1 MAEPIG
7 SIYAS
12 LTMDTGGYAAG
23 WALADRITARGAAS
37 VRKEAG
43 LAQSSI
49 ERFSRSADSGI
60 RPYGLIAVS
69 RAFERVNDRVGLLR
83 GTMLA
88 TTAVFGGLTA
98 ALSSNLVLRYADT
111 YNNLSNQIRVVSDDA
126 ADLAGNLA
134 GVAAAADNSRA
145 SLTSTAVL
153 YSRLQKAAPSTSGS
167 TVLEYVQTIQKA
179 LALGGATAQEATSAA
194 IQFSQAIASNRLGG
208 DEFRAVLETPLGL
221 QLAKGLDVTI
231 GKLRQLSITGQLTAD
246 RVLGALDK
254 IKASVDADFN
264 KSVLTIDQS
273 LVKADNQ
280 LTKFVGG
287 LDKTYGLTR
296 IVSGGILLFANNIDK
311 VAGSAATLGLALGS
325 AFAGRLVGSSV
336 GKAVDATFGEIS
348 RRSADA
354 KDQVEKLTKAQGDLS
369 SQLEQSTRAFANL
382 QGRDNLE
389 FASKSDLKIVQREEA
404 KLNKIRESRL
414 ATTEK
419 LRNAIDAANSVE
431 VKGTKQTLAA
441 ADKIVETQ
449 GKIEASQSR
458 QVSLANEL
466 AKAQTRLTA
475 ASGQQAINIGNIGAV
490 KEAERD
496 ITRIRQQQSSEAL
509 KQGAL
514 EEQLGNQRIALAER
528 VGAAEA
534 QAAETRSKYQ
544 QVARA
549 QAKETARLQVEEFD
563 QTQRL
568 GRARAAIG
576 EVGSLAKGAEL
587 RAAQAELDG
596 LRTSLETTATSLS
609 LATKNTSVLRQSF
622 GLLKTGASSL
632 VGFLGGPW
640 GVAFTGAISLLTLMG
655 IRSAEAA
662 QQQENTRKALH
673 DVLGSIADAGGQTG
687 QAAETSLRSEEI
699 KGKLAATEG
708 DITLFRAGVEEQA
721 TKINEALTNAF
732 DAFTNPKL
740 ENRSDFVDL
749 FNKMTA
755 GVQSVVNRVAEGTLA
770 FADIN
775 KEIRAIPE
783 AQFVSD
789 HELDNIAAA
798 VAEEGKL
805 QLALNKSAAS
815 AEQLNA
821 SLKSGVGSLDVENQ
835 INKVAAASA
844 DALEIYETNL
854 KQSQKTAQGLLF
866 SIKQINEQTDLES
879 KIRQGTAAVMKDN
892 KDLLEG
898 EARDV
903 AIVNTVLDTIN
914 SKSEAWLRSTEA
926 TSGEFARLLATA
938 KQIAP
943 NINFDKPE
951 ATASQLA
958 AINDLI
964 QGQVKANKEILERRG
979 LIGDEQNRLAI
990 EDDLLAKIAGQ
1001 NIRITDAVRQRVRA
1015 GADAIAASTRELDIL
1030 EHVST
1035 ALENAE
1041 SKDLV
1046 QSKFANVASAYDE
1059 IRQRQADVEATTIRL
1074 KLAQTDLATA
1084 FATGRER
1091 MFGQALEI
1099 GGLNQE
1105 YGAIEA
1111 RLQALVDKFLA
1122 GRLPAYKLADG
1133 IAKIRDELKKLG
1145 ANSDALDGFIKGI
1158 EDALFWIARLT
1169 GAINTFQAN
1178 PVVQRAGAT
1187 GTRTTY
1193 PDAGGVSVTRFS
1205 SGAGGGDN
1213 GTGAVVRQL
1222 ENGVNVTRYGQD
1234 QTTSATKDVGT
1245 SVDDMNR
1252 SVTGGLANVAGT
1264 IGALDVGMYDLWQG
1278 TSAMGQNGNDPYAW
1292 RPDGGLNT
1300 GNISK
1305 ESHMFGDAWDPQ
1317 HGSYISS
1324 WGIGVLKRPTIKLG
1338 PQPAPGQATIGNIV
1352 VGDININGVTD
1363 GAQAGRQAAYEF
1375 VRTVYGA
1382 MSSSVA

>member
-43 LAQSSI
+43 LAQASV

-145 SLTSTAVL
+145 SLSATAVL
-153 YSRLQKAAPSTSGS
+153 YSRLQKAAPSTSS
-167 TVLEYVQTIQKA
+167 SNVLEYVQTIQKA
-179 LALGGATAQEATSAA
+179 LTLGGATAQEATSAA

-246 RVLGALDK
+246 KVLGALDK
-254 IKASVDADFN
+254 IKGSVDADFN

-280 LTKFVGG
+280 LTKFVGK
-287 LDKTYGLTR
+287 LDQTYGLTR
-296 IVSGGILLFANNIDK
+296 LVSGGILLFANNIDK
-311 VAGSAATLGLALGS
+311 VAGSAEVLGLALGS
-325 AFAGRLVGSSV
+325 AFAGRLIGRNA
-336 GKAVDATFGEIS
+336 GRAVDATFGEIS

-354 KDQVEKLTKAQGDLS
+354 RDEVQKLTKAQSDLS
-369 SQLEQSTRAFANL
+369 DQIEKSTRAFGGL

-389 FASKSDLKIVQREEA
+389 FASKSDLKILQREEA

-419 LRNAIDAANSVE
+419 LRSAIDAANAVE
-431 VKGTKQTLAA
+431 VKGTKASQAA
-441 ADKIVETQ
+441 ADRIVDTQ
-449 GKIEASQSR
+449 TKIEASQTR
-458 QVSLANEL
+458 QIALANEL
-466 AKAQTRLTA
+466 AKAETRLTA
-475 ASGQQAINIGNIGAV
+475 ASGQQAINVGNIGAV

-496 ITRIRQQQSSEAL
+496 ITRIRQQQVSEAT

-514 EEQLGNQRIALAER
+514 EGQLGNQRIQLANR
-528 VGAAEA
+528 IGAAEA
-534 QAAETRSKYQ
+534 QAAEQRSKYQ
-544 QVARA
+544 QIARD
-549 QAKETARLQVEEFD
+549 QAKETARLQLAEFD

-568 GRARAAIG
+568 GRARAAIS
-576 EVGSLAKGAEL
+576 EVGAIGKGAEI

-596 LRTSLETTATSLS
+596 LRTSLETTSTSLS
-609 LATKNTSVLRQSF
+609 LAVRNTSVLRQSF
-622 GLLKTGASSL
+622 GLLKSAGAGL

-640 GVAFTGAISLLTLMG
+640 GVAFTGAIGLLTVMG
-655 IRSAEAA
+655 IKSAEAA

-673 DVLGSIADAGGQTG
+673 DVLGSIADAGGKTG
-687 QAAETSLRSEEI
+687 QAAETSLKSEEI
-699 KGKLAATEG
+699 KGALDKTEG
-708 DITLFRAGVEEQA
+708 DIELFRTGVEEQG
-721 TKINEALTNAF
+721 TKIREALTNAF
-732 DAFTNPKL
+732 DAFTNPQL
-740 ENRSDFVDL
+740 VNRSDFVDL

-755 GVQSVVNRVAEGTLA
+755 GVQSVINRVADGTLA
-770 FADIN
+770 FADIS

-783 AQFVSD
+783 AKFVSD

-798 VAEEGKL
+798 AAEEGKL

-815 AEQLNA
+815 ADQLKA
-821 SLKSGVGSLDVENQ
+821 SLKGGVGNLDVENQ

-854 KQSQKTAQGLLF
+854 KQSQKTAAGLLF
-866 SIKQINEQTDLES
+866 NIKQINDESDLES

-943 NINFDKPE
+943 NINFEKPE
-951 ATASQLA
+951 ATSTQLA
-958 AINDLI
+958 AIDDLI
-964 QGQVKANKEILERRG
+964 KGQVDANKELLQRRG
-979 LIGDEQNRLAI
+979 LYGEEQNRLEI
-990 EDDLLAKIAGQ
+990 ETDLLNKIAGQ
-1001 NIRITDAVRQRVRA
+1001 NIKITDAVRQRVRA
-1015 GADAIAASTRELDIL
+1015 GSEAIAASTRELDIL
-1030 EHVST
+1030 NSVST
-1035 ALENAE
+1035 ALEHAE
-1041 SKDLV
+1041 TNGLS
-1046 QSKFANVASAYDE
+1046 QSRFAGVAQAFDQ
-1059 IRQRQADVEATTIRL
+1059 ITQRQIDMEAVSTRL
-1074 KLAQTDLATA
+1074 KVAQTDLASA
-1084 FATGRER
+1084 FSVGRER

-1099 GGLNQE
+1099 GGLNEQ
-1105 YGAIEA
+1105 YGAIEG
-1111 RLQALVDKFLA
+1111 RLQKLIDKFLA

-1133 IAKIRDELKKLG
+1133 IAEIRKELKNLG

-1158 EDALFWIARLT
+1158 EDALFWVARLT
-1169 GAINTFQAN
+1169 GAINTFKAN

-1234 QTTSATKDVGT
+1234 QTTEATKDVGA
-1245 SVDDMNR
+1245 SVDTVNR
-1252 SVTGGLANVAGT
+1252 SVTSGLANVTNACMA
-1264 IGALDVGMYDLWQG
+1264 IDRGMYDLWEG
-1278 TSAMGQNGNDPYAW
+1278 TSSMGPNGNDPYAW

-1300 GNISK
+1300 GNISG
-1305 ESHMFGDAWDPQ
+1305 EEHMFGPNWDPQ
-1317 HGSYISS
+1317 HGSYVGSIINL
-1324 WGIGVLKRPTIKLG
+1324 GKKPTIKLG
-1338 PQPAPGQATIGNIV
+1338 PQPASGQAVIGNIV
-1352 VGDININGVTD
+1352 TGDIIVNGVQD
-1363 GAQAGRQAAYEF
+1363 GAEAGRQAAYEF

-1382 MSSSVA
+1382 LSSPVA